1 MKTLRIKRAHL
12 GLGLVCGAWA
22 CATVTQEDPPSM
34 LARGAAGSSATF
46 PGDGEQGG
54 APRAAMV
61 ALPTQAATQPG
72 ATQGSSAD
80 PGASDEASA
89 APNTPAPGDA
99 TPPPVPAS
107 GTTLLQEDFE
117 NFGSGPV
124 VWSPSDGSAWAV
136 QLDSGRNSHVYAQ
149 TETESTEPHLATA
162 GDLAWGDMIVQA
174 DLQVLQFNGKSSS
187 YMAGLC
193 LRVRDGSDFYLIGLR
208 SNDGKIGLRRY
219 ANGGTNLVQSEFDT
233 GTTGVWYTLR
243 AEIVGSTLSA
253 SLNGAPMFST
263 TDSALTSGRIALCTV
278 RASALFDNVS
288 VTAP

>member
-1 MKTLRIKRAHL
+1 MTTLRIDWALL
-12 GLGLVCGAWA
+12 GLGLVCGAWG
-22 CATVTQEDPPSM
+22 CATVTQEDPPSL

-46 PGDGEQGG
+46 PGDSAEGG
-54 APRAAMV
+54 GPRAPMV

-72 ATQGSSAD
+72 ATQGSSTE
-80 PGASDEASA
+80 PGASDDGSPD
-89 APNTPAPGDA
+89 PNTPPPGET
-99 TPPPVPAS
+99 TPAPAS

-117 NFGSGPV
+117 NFGSGSV
-124 VWSPSDGSAWAV
+124 VWSPSAGSVWAV
-136 QLDSGRNSHVYAQ
+136 QVDSGKNSHVYAQ
-149 TETESTEPHLATA
+149 SETASTEPHLATA
-162 GDLAWGDMIVQA
+162 GDLGWGDVVVQA
-174 DLQVLQFNGKSSS
+174 DLQVLQFNGESSS

-193 LRVRDGSDFYLIGLR
+193 VRVRDDNDFYLIGLR

-253 SLNGAPMFST
+253 YLNGAPMFST